1 MVKNIIAKNLGKI
14 QVDEIYPH
22 KNVRISKDLMV

>member
-22 KNVRISKDLMV
+22 KNTYIKRSQMV